1 MTSSSLTRHLQTDLD
16 SSMSER
22 ARVEA
27 AFDRHSSATYRFVVV
42 RVGGDRHLADDLMQ
56 QLWLQCIGSQTVTI
70 PDDRLEF
77 WFRGI
82 AKNLL
87 RSHWRTTR
95 NRPTHLPIAEP
106 ALASELAEKLS
117 SEELP
122 AAALERREVC
132 DQLSLALTALPT
144 VEQELMV
151 GYYFRDR
158 THAELAE
165 LLGISTR
172 SVEGRL
178 YRARQALRQELLGL
192 RP

>member
-1 MTSSSLTRHLQTDLD
+1 MTSSSLTGHLHTALD

-27 AFDRHSSATYRFVVV
+27 AFDRHSSTTYRYVVV

-56 QLWLQCIGSQTVTI
+56 QLWLQCIGSETVAI

-77 WFRGI
+77 WFKAI

-87 RSHWRTTR
+87 RSHWRTAR
-95 NRPTHLPIAEP
+95 NRPTHLPIADP
-106 ALASELAEKLS
+106 GLASELAAKLTA
-117 SEELP
+117 EEMP
-122 AAALERREVC
+122 AAELERREVR
-132 DQLSLALTALPT
+132 DQLLLALTALPT
-144 VEQELMV
+144 FEQELVV

-165 LLGISTR
+165 LLGISAR

-192 RP
+192 RL